1 MNLNRSRI
9 SRSMVAL
16 GLTLTLALAACG
28 NQTAPAPSTAATALP
43 SPASASP
50 TVVTVAPKPTVIA
63 EPASAAPTMT
73 ATATQMP
80 PTPTATPRATVAAVP
95 AIETTPPE
103 RTQYRLA
110 ATLDYARHHLAVT
123 QTITYV
129 NTTGETLDQ
138 LPLVVEANRQPGVF
152 QLGSL
157 RWAGGQEIA
166 GYVLDGARL
175 LVPLPQPLPPARTVV
190 FSVFYQIALP
200 AKAAPLGYSPRQ
212 ANLGDWYPFVSP
224 YRAGQGWLMHEPG
237 AVGEHLVY
245 DAADYQVDLSL
256 AGDQTD
262 LVVTGSGL
270 AEVEGAVR
278 RYRLS
283 AARSFALSASP
294 EYVMLYDMSGPA
306 PVAAYVF
313 AGHQSAGQA
322 AAATTASALAL
333 YSELFAPYPHAGLAV
348 VEADFADGME
358 YDGLY
363 FLSHEYFAAYD
374 GTPQNYLTALAAHE
388 TAHQWWYGLVGNDQA
403 LEPWLDE
410 ALCTYSELLFY
421 EAVYPNLVDWW
432 WSFRVNRFQ
441 PAGWVDSTIYEHQ
454 AFRPYVDAV
463 YLRGAQFMQAVR
475 EQVGDEAFRAM
486 LSDYAIRFSK
496 RQATATGF
504 FDPLTKAGMSDTLI
518 QAYSRGE

>member
-43 SPASASP
+43 PPASASP

-80 PTPTATPRATVAAVP
+80 PTPTATPRTTVAATP

-129 NTTGETLDQ
+129 NTTGEVLAQ

-152 QLGSL
+152 QLDGL

-166 GYVLDGARL
+166 GYTLDGARL
-175 LVPLPQPLPPARTVV
+175 LIALPQPLPPARTVV
-190 FSVFYQIALP
+190 FSVFYQLALP
-200 AKAAPLGYSPRQ
+200 ARAAPLGYTARQ
-212 ANLGDWYPFVSP
+212 TNLGDWYPFVPP
-224 YRAGQGWLMHEPG
+224 YRAGQGWLLHEPG

-245 DAADYQVDLSL
+245 DAADYQVDLRL
-256 AGDQTD
+256 AGEQTG
-262 LVVTGSGL
+262 LVIAASAP
-270 AEVEGAVR
+270 AEVDGSQHRFRIDAVR
-278 RYRLS
+278 N
-283 AARSFALSASP
+283 FTLSASP
-294 EYVMLYDMSGPA
+294 EYVILYTVSGPA
-306 PVAAYVF
+306 AVPAYVF
-313 AGHQSAGQA
+313 PEHQTAGQA
-322 AAATTASALAL
+322 ALEATASALAL
-333 YSELFAPYPHAGLAV
+333 YSELFAPYPHVGLAV

-363 FLSHEYFAAYD
+363 FLGREYFARYD

-421 EAVYPNLVDWW
+421 EALYPDLVDWW

-463 YLRGAQFMQAVR
+463 YLRGAQFLQAMR
-475 EQVGDEAFRAM
+475 EQVGDEAFDALLRTYVEGLGQDIASAEDFLQ
-486 LSDYAIRFSK
+486 LSEALGVPDR
-496 RQATATGF
+496 
-504 FDPLTKAGMSDTLI
+504 LV
-518 QAYSRGE
+518 SRYFGRR